1 MNNEDLLRIFLRAAD
16 AWVCDSY
23 ALDIRYLADVNG
35 GKATIWDASFT
46 LNPLPP
52 QKNLSFCINS
62 ARFVVG
68 QVQLPRMRKSALI
81 SLLTC
86 AATGEIK
93 VAGYIARLAADQPLA
108 YHSEIIFRE
117 RWFSELHLQVI
128 GTQRPLPATIE
139 LAAID
144 NELRGSEP
152 PFDGLADAAAW
163 LGLSAPGTMTNPP
176 SIGIRVGPP
185 VDLIFEGCRL
195 ADDRLM
201 LTLHAHP
208 KFDVSRVGLAVRAVP
223 GDALNG
229 RKQIADTIKWSRVR
243 EGRRVGVAHIT
254 LEGADNVLAMLLIEG
269 STVRRHWFIDPA
281 KARNNRLLAVQHFDK
296 DLKMIKQAVLE
307 STDSVKF
314 EHGVAALLFLLGFT
328 SSVQLE
334 TDAPDLIVTTPGGKL
349 AIVECT
355 TRISDFATKVG
366 KLVDRRG
373 ALSKQLSAS
382 GHPGQVAAVLICR
395 LPRDR
400 IAAQADEL
408 RTHNIIL
415 LAGDDLIRG
424 FDNVRIHSDP
434 DNMLETALAHLAQGR
449 MPGFK

>member
-1 MNNEDLLRIFLRAAD
+1 VNNEDLLQIFLRAAD
-16 AWVCDSY
+16 AWICDGY

-35 GKATIWDASFT
+35 GKATIWDASIT

-52 QKNLSFCINS
+52 QQDLNFRIDSGRL
-62 ARFVVG
+62 VDG
-68 QVQLPRMRKSALI
+68 QEQRPSMRKSALI
-81 SLLTC
+81 NLLTR
-86 AATGEIK
+86 AVAGEIE
-93 VAGYIARLAADQPLA
+93 VAGHTAKLAADQSLY
-108 YHSEIIFRE
+108 YHSEMIFRE
-117 RWFSELHLQVI
+117 RWFSELHLQVV
-128 GTQRPLPATIE
+128 GAQRPIPGAIE
-139 LAAID
+139 LATMD
-144 NELRGSEP
+144 NALRGSEP

-163 LGLSAPGTMTNPP
+163 LGLSAPGTTANPP

-185 VDLIFEGCRL
+185 VDLRFEGCRL
-195 ADDRLM
+195 AEDHLM

-208 KFDVSRVGLAVRAVP
+208 KFDVDRVGLAVRAVP
-223 GDALNG
+223 GVALDS
-229 RKQIADTIKWSRVR
+229 RRQIADMIKWSRVR
-243 EGRRVGVAHIT
+243 EDRRVGVAHIT
-254 LEGADNVLAMLLIEG
+254 LEGADNALVMLLVEN

-296 DLKMIKQAVLE
+296 DLRMIKQAVLE

-328 SSVQLE
+328 PSVQLE

-355 TRISDFATKVG
+355 IRISDFAAKVG

-382 GHPGQVAAVLICR
+382 GHPSQVAAVLICR
-395 LPRDR
+395 LPRDQ

-415 LAGDDLIRG
+415 LAGDDLLRE
-424 FDNVRIHSDP
+424 FDNVRMHSDP
-434 DNMLETALAHLAQGR
+434 DNMLETALARLAQGR
-449 MPGFK
+449 VPGF